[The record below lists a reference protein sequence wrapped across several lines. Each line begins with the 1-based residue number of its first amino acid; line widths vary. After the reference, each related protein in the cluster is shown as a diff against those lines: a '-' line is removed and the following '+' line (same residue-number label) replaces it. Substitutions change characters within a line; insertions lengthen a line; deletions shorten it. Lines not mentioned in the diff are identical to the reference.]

1 MLDEKRVQ
9 EAEKN
14 IKMYLEDGLIE
25 KARNDLA
32 LKRYTLNSDLSL
44 ETAEKLT
51 KLEDSKY
58 KPYLWIIVTSYY
70 SMFYIANAVLLQ
82 IGYKVG
88 DKISHK
94 VTSDALIALAR
105 SKLKKGMIEDYE
117 KAEADALE
125 LISSKVDSLLMGF
138 DSERIK
144 RSKFQYEMDEEIK
157 RDKATTSLSRA
168 KDFVFEMKKLIFP
181 KRTEKDKESKQNG

>member
-14 IKMYLEDGLIE
+14 LKRYLEEGLIA
-25 KARNDLA
+25 KAKNDLA
-32 LKRYTLNSDLSL
+32 LKRYMTNSDLSL
-44 ETAEKLT
+44 ETAERLS
-51 KLEDSKY
+51 KLEDNKY

-70 SMFYIANAVLLQ
+70 SMFYIANAVLLH

-105 SKLKKGMIEDYE
+105 GKLKKEMIEDYE

-125 LISSKVDSLLMGF
+125 LISSKVDSLLSGF
-138 DSERIK
+138 DSERLK
-144 RSKFQYEMDEEIK
+144 RSKFQYEMDEEVERGK
-157 RDKATTSLSRA
+157 STTSLSRA
-168 KDFVFEMKKLIFP
+168 KVFVFEMKKLLTV
-181 KRTEKDKESKQNG
+181 KRGENKGDMQKDR